1 MTPTHLG
8 VRGFLSLLY
17 HGEKAIDVVE
27 TAWRLGILEQ
37 LDRGFVSLDKLALRL
52 EARPMRLYKLLDC
65 LEALGL
71 VVREQLGDDVLSAR
85 YRSVAPLSEAVRAVV
100 GPDSVER
107 DRNKHPWRK
116 LHGHLAEVLR
126 GDSPIT
132 ESDFAWPPRTNQQI
146 TSFEESMAAGVQPI
160 AESLVFAG
168 EDLLPAHRSKGREI
182 RWLDVGG
189 GDGTVACWL
198 GETHADLR
206 IDVYNLPAVM
216 PIAARR
222 MAMSSAARRLRFVG
236 GDFLKED
243 LPTGYDVLSFVR
255 VLHDWPASVTRELIR
270 KAFSALRPGGRL
282 VICEEFRSA
291 ERLAVQF
298 FWSYFLTAVDAC
310 SSLLREKEYYLKLLS
325 EQGFRDARIIEA
337 PFEIIASNRP

>member
-1 MTPTHLG
+1 MTPTRLG

-27 TAWRLGILEQ
+27 TAWRLGVLEQ

-71 VVREQLGDDVLSAR
+71 VERQQHGDDVLTAC
-85 YRSVAPLSEAVRAVV
+85 YRSVAPISEAARAVV

-107 DRNKHPWRK
+107 DRNKHAWRK
-116 LHGHLAEVLR
+116 VHGRLAEVLR

-132 ESDFAWPPRTNQQI
+132 ENDFAWPPRTDEQI

-160 AESLVFAG
+160 AESLIFAG
-168 EDLLPAHRSKGREI
+168 EDLLPPRRNDGPI

-198 GETHADLR
+198 GETHADLHVD
-206 IDVYNLPAVM
+206 IYNLPAVEAV
-216 PIAARR
+216 AARR
-222 MAMSSAARRLRFVG
+222 MAKSRAARRLRFVG
-236 GDFLKED
+236 GDFFKED

-255 VLHDWPASVTRELIR
+255 VLHDWPASVTRELVR
-270 KAFSALRPGGRL
+270 KSFSALRPGGRL

-310 SSLLREKEYYLKLLS
+310 SSLLRDKEYYLELLA
-325 EQGFRDARIIEA
+325 EEGFRDPRVIEA
-337 PFEIIASNRP
+337 PFEIVVSDRP